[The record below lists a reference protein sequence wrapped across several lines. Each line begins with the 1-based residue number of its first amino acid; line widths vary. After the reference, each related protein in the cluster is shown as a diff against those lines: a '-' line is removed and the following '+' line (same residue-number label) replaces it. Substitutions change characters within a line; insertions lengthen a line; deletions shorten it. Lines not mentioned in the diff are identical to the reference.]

1 MSCYVHAKITYFSF
15 WWMICCCKDNEQFS
29 FNDEYAHIKYVV
41 NRLLCNMKK
50 QVRNDLLLKSI
61 GQRLRQIRQEREL
74 SQEKVLFDADIYLT
88 RIEAGRLNVTVSTLS
103 ELCRGYQIKM
113 KDLFAGLTYDKSEA
127 TKA

>member
-1 MSCYVHAKITYFSF
+1 
-15 WWMICCCKDNEQFS
+15 MICCCKDNEQFS